1 MPGLAH
7 ICAPMKKSPLLW
19 IAVLWSACAPAF
31 LPAITP
37 AELES
42 RFKQLPTVPEDKM
55 PALSN
60 TPGTF
65 RGLIQHEGLEGSTW
79 VAFPFVENPGSFGFD
94 PQGRLYVAEAN
105 RFWLGVPDLRG
116 ANELIRDDFKAA
128 TVADRLA
135 LYQKYATS
143 FPEGWFSRVA
153 DRLILLED
161 RDGNGAADFRS
172 LFSDRFKRPEDGIGF
187 SVLADDGS
195 VYFTCIPSV
204 WKLRDTDG
212 DGKADE
218 EKEISTGYGVR
229 VSFIGH
235 DLHGITR
242 GPDGRLYFSVGDRSY
257 HVTDAKGKE
266 HNGAGRGAIFRCES
280 DGSGLE
286 VFCTGLRNPQELVFD
301 DHGNLFTFDNT
312 GDIGDKARMVYALEG
327 SDSGWNMSHQ
337 SPHHYATHL
346 DWGDFRPEKSM
357 WVAERMFDLH
367 NDEQPQ
373 WVYPPAAHIGNGPS
387 GVTWLTGESLPQ
399 DLRGKFLLS
408 NYRGASDNC
417 NLLLV
422 DIDPAGAGFAAIEE
436 RELVKGVGASDV
448 ELGYDGKLYICDF
461 GGGWSVNENGSIQV
475 AVAKDAAQRQAGEA
489 VAALFKEGFAQ
500 RDPQAL
506 SGLLEHPDRRVRQA
520 AQFELVH
527 RGDDGIALLKSIAT
541 GKGALLP
548 RLHAIW
554 GIGQAGRV
562 DAKAAEALSPL
573 LADEV
578 AEIRA
583 NAARVLGDVR
593 FAGAREALLKQLG
606 EDESPRVRSLA
617 AIALGRLG
625 TAGDAAALFA
635 AARKNGE
642 TKPDITLRHALLTGL
657 ESLAGEADAAAKKS
671 SDSREERLLAVLV
684 LRRAASAKL
693 ADFLGDTDASV
704 RAEAIRAIYD
714 TAALDGEAGKA
725 LAALPGAEVAK
736 MPETLQRRV
745 MAANYRLGTPESA
758 LRLLGF
764 AAAPEIATPVR
775 LAALRGLKQWQAAI
789 DTDPVLGHYRPQVVS
804 GRSVAAL
811 APVLAEQLHHL
822 LDHETNP
829 DLIGLAMEFATLS
842 GVEMDPATLLSQ
854 AANTKLSPAL
864 RVTVIQT
871 LLASKPEG
879 TAAAIETLL
888 ADPEAPVQ
896 AAAMQAAFALQL
908 PGLRDRAVTAV
919 EKGPLPVARAVI
931 AGLSRSEIET
941 VAAWWKIRE
950 QQLRPG
956 LWLDAYLALSEN
968 GRAEANEFAA
978 SDAYAVFSLGL
989 QGGDAKAGEV
999 VFRNQGACLQCHQ
1012 IGKDGGV
1019 QGPNLSEVAKRLS
1032 REKILESVANPGA
1045 VIAPGYGMATVTLK
1059 NGESV
1064 IGRLAEDTPDRVK
1077 VIGLDSKSRE
1087 IQRSEIASV
1096 SPPVSAMPPM
1106 AAALPPRDF
1115 RDLIAFLASRKGGS
1129 GKDDSSHGDEKIAK

>member
-1 MPGLAH
+1 
-7 ICAPMKKSPLLW
+7 MKKAPLLVL
-19 IAVLWSACAPAF
+19 AALWSAFAPAF

-42 RFKQLPTVPEDKM
+42 RFKQLPTVPEEKM
-55 PALSN
+55 PPLSN

-116 ANELIRDDFKAA
+116 ANELIRDDFKAV

-135 LYQKYATS
+135 LYQKYAAS

-161 RDGNGAADFRS
+161 RDGNGAADHRS

-257 HVTDAKGKE
+257 HLTDARGKV

-346 DWGDFRPEKSM
+346 DWGGFRPEKSM

-387 GVTWLTGESLPQ
+387 GVTWLTGESLPE
-399 DLRGKFLLS
+399 DLLGKFLLS

-417 NLLLV
+417 TLLLV
-422 DIDPAGAGFAAIEE
+422 DMEPKGAGFAAIEE
-436 RELVKGVGASDV
+436 RELVKGIGASDV
-448 ELGYDGKLYICDF
+448 ELGYDGNLYICDF

-475 AVAKDAAQRQAGEA
+475 ASAKDPAQRQVGAA
-489 VAALFKEGFAQ
+489 VAALFKEGFAK
-500 RDPQAL
+500 RDSKELA
-506 SGLLEHPDRRVRQA
+506 GLLNHADRRVRQA
-520 AQFELVH
+520 AQFELAG
-527 RGDDGIALLKSIAT
+527 RGDEGLAILNGIAA

-554 GIGQAGRV
+554 GIGQAGRR
-562 DAKAAEALSPL
+562 DAKLAEDLLPL
-573 LADEV
+573 LGDEV
-578 AEIRA
+578 AEVRA
-583 NAARVLGDVR
+583 NAARVLGDLR
-593 FAGAREALLKQLG
+593 SATARQPLARCLG

-617 AIALGRLG
+617 AIALGRIG
-625 TAGDAAALFA
+625 NAEDADALYFA
-635 AARKNGE
+635 ARRNGLGN
-642 TKPDITLRHALLTGL
+642 PDIVLRHALLAGL
-657 ESLAGEADAAAKKS
+657 EPLADEAGALQRKA

-684 LRRAASAKL
+684 LRRLQSPQLAA
-693 ADFLGDTDASV
+693 FLDDSDPLV
-704 RAEAIRAIYD
+704 KAEVIRAIYD
-714 TAALDGEAGKA
+714 TAALDSEAGKT
-725 LAALPGAEVAK
+725 LAAMPLAEVAK
-736 MPETLQRRV
+736 LPETLQRRIL
-745 MAANYRLGTPESA
+745 AANYRLGTPGSA
-758 LRLLGF
+758 ARMLAF
-764 AAAPEIATPVR
+764 AAASDIAEPVR
-775 LAALRGLKQWQAAI
+775 LAALRGLEQWQASI

-804 GRSVAAL
+804 GRTFAAL
-811 APVLAEQLHHL
+811 APVLAQDLRALIDREKNPEL
-822 LDHETNP
+822 LA
-829 DLIGLAMEFATLS
+829 LAMEFATLA
-842 GVEMDPATLLSQ
+842 GVELDPGTLLSQ
-854 AANTKLSPAL
+854 AANAKLSATL
-864 RVTVIQT
+864 RVAVIET
-871 LLASKPEG
+871 LLASKAEG
-879 TAAAIETLL
+879 TAGAVEALL
-888 ADPEAPVQ
+888 DDPETPVQ
-896 AAAMQAAFALQL
+896 ASAMKAAFALNL
-908 PGLRDRAVTAV
+908 SGLRERAVVAV
-919 EKGPLPVARAVI
+919 EKAPLPVARAAI
-931 AGLSRSEIET
+931 AGLAKTEIET
-941 VAAWWKIRE
+941 VAARWKDRD

-968 GRAEANEFAA
+968 SRAEATEFAS
-978 SDAYAVFSLGL
+978 SDPNAVFSLGL
-989 QGGDAKAGEV
+989 QGGDAKAGEI
-999 VFRNQGACLQCHQ
+999 VFRNQGACMQCHQ
-1012 IGKDGGV
+1012 IGKEGGV
-1019 QGPNLSEVAKRLS
+1019 QGPNLSDVAKRLS

-1045 VIAPGYGMATVTLK
+1045 EIAPGYGMSTVTLK
-1059 NGESV
+1059 SGESL
-1064 IGRLAEDTPDRVK
+1064 IGRLAEDTKERIK
-1077 VIGLDSKSRE
+1077 VIGLDNSTRE
-1087 IQRSEIASV
+1087 IPRAEVASLT
-1096 SPPVSAMPPM
+1096 PPVSAMPPM

-1115 RDLIAFLASRKGGS
+1115 RDLIAFLASRKGGK
-1129 GKDDSSHGDEKIAK
+1129 GKDDTSHGDEKIAK